1 MFPEVIPQVA
11 RLLKNT
17 AAVWEETFE
26 MQLDPLGL
34 WIALT
39 NGLVPSIWYILEC
52 LLFPLLD
59 PLFFS
64 SSDDLRNVASF
75 NKLLSLSSILVIWEK
90 LFCGLLYRFGF

>member
-1 MFPEVIPQVA
+1 MLPEVIPQVA

-59 PLFFS
+59 PLFLVVLMIS
-64 SSDDLRNVASF
+64 GI
-75 NKLLSLSSILVIWEK
+75 LLVSTN
-90 LFCGLLYRFGF
+90 F